1 MENLNLILPEIFIS
15 LSIMF
20 LLVLG
25 VFKKDSSKLTF
36 NISLLILL
44 IASIITLNETFS
56 INHVTLFNNSVVI
69 DPMSSLMKI
78 ITLIGAFLVLVI
90 SSAYLKSFKIFK
102 IEYPV
107 LILSSVLG
115 MMVMISSN
123 DLMVFYMGLELQ
135 SLALYVLATFN
146 RDQLKSSEAGLKY
159 FVLSALS
166 SGLLLYGCSLIYG
179 FSGST
184 NFNVISSQLN
194 SNEYV
199 LTFGIVF
206 ILVGLAFKSSAVPF
220 HMWAPDV
227 YEGSPTSVTLFFT
240 MVPKIAALT
249 VFIRFLYVPFLNLI
263 DQWQMIII
271 FLSIASMLFG
281 AIAAANSLSDIYSM
295 GAIPKTALN
304 IICFPTDD
312 LDPAL
317 MNQIFK
323 GASDKLKE
331 AETALV
337 GGHSIK
343 DDEPKYGLSVTGLC
357 DPAKIWRNNTGKAGD
372 AIILTKAIGSGVLFN
387 QNRKAHLSPELFAPL
402 IENCVRLNR
411 YAKEAI
417 EEFKPNAVTDV
428 TGFGLLGH
436 LREMLGRHNIS
447 LLFENLRFLPGALDA
462 YKSGMTT
469 GSNESNKAICKDSV
483 RLPKN
488 LSREEKEMLYD
499 TQTSGGLLI
508 SIDPSVAEEAL
519 AKIIENGDKGARI
532 IGFVEEAESTIP
544 HINVII

>member
-20 LLVLG
+20 LLILG
-25 VFKKDSSKLTF
+25 VFIKDGSKLIF
-36 NISLLILL
+36 NISLLALL
-44 IASIITLNETFS
+44 ITAIITINETFS
-56 INHVTLFNNSVVI
+56 INRMTLFNDSVVI
-69 DPMSSLMKI
+69 DYMSSFMKI
-78 ITLIGAFLVLVI
+78 ITLLGAFLVLII
-90 SSAYLKSFKIFK
+90 SSSYLKIFKIFK
-102 IEYPV
+102 IEYPI

-184 NFNVISSQLN
+184 NFDTIANQLN

-206 ILVGLAFKSSAVPF
+206 ILVGLAFKISAVPF

-281 AIAAANSLSDIYSM
+281 AIAAIGQTNIKRLIAYSS
-295 GAIPKTALN
+295 I
-304 IICFPTDD
+304 
-312 LDPAL
+312 
-317 MNQIFK
+317 
-323 GASDKLKE
+323 
-331 AETALV
+331 
-337 GGHSIK
+337 GHIG
-343 DDEPKYGLSVTGLC
+343 YTLAGL
-357 DPAKIWRNNTGKAGD
+357 A
-372 AIILTKAIGSGVLFN
+372 
-387 QNRKAHLSPELFAPL
+387 
-402 IENCVRLNR
+402 
-411 YAKEAI
+411 
-417 EEFKPNAVTDV
+417 
-428 TGFGLLGH
+428 
-436 LREMLGRHNIS
+436 
-447 LLFENLRFLPGALDA
+447 
-462 YKSGMTT
+462 T
-469 GSNESNKAICKDSV
+469 GSNEGIQSSIIYISIYIIMNLALFSCLLMLKRNDQYYEEIGDLSGLSKNHPLLSLSLLIILFSLAGIPPLAGFFAKFYIFKAVLEQSMYFLAIV
-483 RLPKN
+483 GL
-488 LSREEKEMLYD
+488 LSTVVAAFYYLRIIKIIYFDKEKEKYD
-499 TQTSGGLLI
+499 QDHSFWLRFSLT
-508 SIDPSVAEEAL
+508 
-519 AKIIENGDKGARI
+519 
-532 IGFVEEAESTIP
+532 FSTILILLYFIFP
-544 HINVII
+544 SQLIDVVSRINII

>member
-1 MENLNLILPEIFIS
+1 MENLNLVLPEIFIS

-25 VFKKDSSKLTF
+25 VFKKDSSKITF
-36 NISLLILL
+36 NISLLVLL
-44 IASIITLNETFS
+44 IVSIITLNETFS
-56 INHVTLFNNSVVI
+56 INRVTLFNNSVVI

-206 ILVGLAFKSSAVPF
+206 ILVGLAFKISAVPF

-281 AIAAANSLSDIYSM
+281 AIAAIGQTNIKRLVAYSS
-295 GAIPKTALN
+295 I
-304 IICFPTDD
+304 
-312 LDPAL
+312 
-317 MNQIFK
+317 
-323 GASDKLKE
+323 
-331 AETALV
+331 
-337 GGHSIK
+337 GHIG
-343 DDEPKYGLSVTGLC
+343 YTLAGL
-357 DPAKIWRNNTGKAGD
+357 A
-372 AIILTKAIGSGVLFN
+372 
-387 QNRKAHLSPELFAPL
+387 
-402 IENCVRLNR
+402 
-411 YAKEAI
+411 
-417 EEFKPNAVTDV
+417 
-428 TGFGLLGH
+428 
-436 LREMLGRHNIS
+436 
-447 LLFENLRFLPGALDA
+447 
-462 YKSGMTT
+462 T
-469 GSNESNKAICKDSV
+469 GSNEGIQSSIIYISIYVIMNLALFSCLLMLKRNDQYYEDIDDLSGLSKNHPLLSLSLLVILFSLAGIPPLAGFFAKFYIFKAVIEQSMYFLAIV
-483 RLPKN
+483 GL
-488 LSREEKEMLYD
+488 LSTVIAAFYYLRIIKIIYFDKEKEKYD
-499 TQTSGGLLI
+499 EDHSLWLKFSLT
-508 SIDPSVAEEAL
+508 
-519 AKIIENGDKGARI
+519 
-532 IGFVEEAESTIP
+532 FSTILILLYFIFP
-544 HINVII
+544 SQLIDVVSRINII